1 MKTYAMIDGNLAL
14 APVAE
19 KSLFQVV
26 EGRRATV
33 PSASNVRQ
41 DNAHP
46 ACVFAVVAICAFML
60 AFGFLQLHAQQVA
73 FDQMC
78 ESSSRTE
85 VVVQSGD
92 TLWSL
97 AQSHPLEGL
106 SVDETVSIIRSW
118 NDVPE
123 GLVYPG
129 MEIVVPA

>member
-19 KSLFQVV
+19 KPLFQVV
-26 EGRRATV
+26 DGRRAAL
-33 PSASNVRQ
+33 PAAPAVRQ
-41 DNAHP
+41 QNAHP
-46 ACVFAVVAICAFML
+46 ACVLAVVAICALML

-78 ESSSRTE
+78 ESASRTE

-97 AQSHPLEGL
+97 AQSHQLEGL

>member
-19 KSLFQVV
+19 KPLFQVV
-26 EGRRATV
+26 DGRRAAL
-33 PSASNVRQ
+33 PAAPAARQ
-41 DNAHP
+41 ENAHP
-46 ACVFAVVAICAFML
+46 AYVLAVVAICALML

-78 ESSSRTE
+78 ESASRTE

-97 AQSHPLEGL
+97 AQSHQLEGL

>member
-19 KSLFQVV
+19 KPLFQVV

-33 PSASNVRQ
+33 PAASNVRQ
-41 DNAHP
+41 DNAHL
-46 ACVFAVVAICAFML
+46 ACVFAVVAICALML